1 VDTYAASRQRL
12 SKFNLPT
19 VSDIYLVKRYFTE
32 DQVRERVWISLLGT
46 FSIQATWWKRI
57 LKILIAALFLP
68 FNLLQIRRRT
78 RVAEALLEN
87 YPQIPSFDEE
97 GSP

>member
-46 FSIQATWWKRI
+46 FSIQGAWWKRI
-57 LKILIAALFLP
+57 LKIIAAALWFP
-68 FNLLQIRRRT
+68 FNLWQIRRRT
-78 RVAEALLEN
+78 RAAEALLEN
-87 YPQIPSFDEE
+87 YPHIPNLDEDL
-97 GSP
+97 SP